1 MVEKDED
8 SYVKKKDKKKDKVEK
23 KKDGKVKK
31 FKYVIVFSK
40 VEELF
45 DLEFVLDKKR
55 RFFFLF
61 GRNIV
66 ELIII
71 TELNMGSL
79 VLIKFYFIVRG
90 WKNKKSFIY
99 YLCLNFRFV
108 Y

>member
-90 WKNKKSFIY
+90 WKNKKCFIY